1 LDEFCRFDQGVE
13 NRCRSFGWPGL
24 LVVRC
29 SRGVLISLKFLDTWR
44 FGSLPLSDCSSK
56 AQFLL
61 VELSW
66 LRVIVWC
73 LLNQTS
79 CSMISACRL
88 DDRKLLLAG
97 LFFFFL

>member
-1 LDEFCRFDQGVE
+1 
-13 NRCRSFGWPGL
+13 
-24 LVVRC
+24 
-29 SRGVLISLKFLDTWR
+29 
-44 FGSLPLSDCSSK
+44 LSDCSSK

-88 DDRKLLLAG
+88 DDRELLLAG